1 MPVLVKKADS
11 GECLR
16 MEEESYLVKD
26 YACGYV
32 MSDTEDAAPK
42 ELLDVIPLDGSP
54 ELPKGDIPPIP
65 DMAQWVSVKKYGAV
79 GDGVTDDTAALQR
92 ALDAEEIL
100 YFPQGIYRITDTL
113 RMRKNS
119 CLYGLSPI
127 STQIVIVDDTPAFG
141 GFGTPMPASDSG
153 RRFRIHKWDRN

>member
-1 MPVLVKKADS
+1 
-11 GECLR
+11 
-16 MEEESYLVKD
+16 
-26 YACGYV
+26 
-32 MSDTEDAAPK
+32 
-42 ELLDVIPLDGSP
+42 
-54 ELPKGDIPPIP
+54 
-65 DMAQWVSVKKYGAV
+65 MAQWVSVKKYGAV

-127 STQIVIVDDTPAFG
+127 TTQIVIVDDTPAFG
-141 GFGTPMPASDSG
+141 GFGTPMPLLQTAEG
-153 RRFRIHKWDRN
+153 GFCIHKWDRN